1 MIGSNSV
8 YRFPPNDRAKSTCL
22 TDQVCYIEG
31 ELGEVKQAILLM
43 EGDSRVIEE
52 LWDVIHAAEGALRK
66 FPIVKVAWGLM
77 YVIWKNA
84 LRGDYR
90 GGIR

>member
-1 MIGSNSV
+1 
-8 YRFPPNDRAKSTCL
+8 
-22 TDQVCYIEG
+22 
-31 ELGEVKQAILLM
+31 M
-43 EGDSRVIEE
+43 EGDARVIEE
-52 LWDVIHAAEGALRK
+52 LWDVMHAAEGALRK